1 MWQFQFVQFVDESVV
16 PNFVEGLGYVEDYR
30 TYFIPRVLISSLI
43 GGFYQVGQV
52 VECLSIFSKA
62 RLIFVNNLVFIEESV

>member
-1 MWQFQFVQFVDESVV
+1 MCGVKSSTCTIRADVANS
-16 PNFVEGLGYVEDYR
+16 GLGYIEDYR
-30 TYFIPRVLISSLI
+30 AYFVPRVLLSSLI

-62 RLIFVNNLVFIEESV
+62 RLIFVNNLVFIEETV